1 MHEGAPSASNNE
13 ARQNEVSAVEYGVE
27 LTIEEMVAAIEREQ
41 SIAQAAIDEA
51 NASINEAQGREKSDF
66 LMKMAKFTA
75 AMERFN
81 TDFPKFVLNS
91 LRGKK

>member
-1 MHEGAPSASNNE
+1 MHEGAPSASNSE
-13 ARQNEVSAVEYGVE
+13 AEQNTVSEFEYGVK
-27 LTIEEMVAAIEREQ
+27 LNVEEMVAAIEQEQ

-51 NASINEAQGREKSDF
+51 NASINEAQGRENSDF

-91 LRGKK
+91 LKGKK